1 MPTAHKAW
9 CGWDVFLLAQQTKNA
24 TTEFSRQ
31 ESKRMATSL
40 ALIRRRRDFRWATTK
55 SMHNS
60 ETVMPILQAKTLDD
74 TRSFD
79 RMRDKRL
86 EEHCHTHCICRPSLG
101 LDGQVES
108 KAGRHARSGLLI
120 SCCCYAERPAVSQR
134 RTSLSCS
141 HPGESPTWLCHPG
154 G

>member
-1 MPTAHKAW
+1 
-9 CGWDVFLLAQQTKNA
+9 
-24 TTEFSRQ
+24 
-31 ESKRMATSL
+31 MATSL

-108 KAGRHARSGLLI
+108 KAGRHARSGLKNSVNECEKRRKGLATVMLLELVI
-120 SCCCYAERPAVSQR
+120 AVN
-134 RTSLSCS
+134 
-141 HPGESPTWLCHPG
+141 
-154 G
+154 